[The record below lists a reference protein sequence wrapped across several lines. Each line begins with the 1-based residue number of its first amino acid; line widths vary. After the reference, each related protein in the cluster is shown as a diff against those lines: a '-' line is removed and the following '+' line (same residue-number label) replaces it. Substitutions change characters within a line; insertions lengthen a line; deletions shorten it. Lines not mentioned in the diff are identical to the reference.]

1 MLQLLAPELWTLAVP
16 LSLFGL
22 QVGGRMV
29 IARVDGDLFVH
40 SPVQPTPELLIE
52 VRALGRV
59 RWILAP
65 NDFHHLYASVW
76 QREFPD
82 AKVWVSSGVGRKQPG
97 LTITGVVVQESAPD
111 CGDDLK
117 LLPVAGMPLSNE
129 ILLLHAP
136 SKSLI
141 TTDFLFYM
149 PGRIGLTGG
158 FAWMYGIDKA
168 PTQTLLFRSLIRD
181 RQAFSRSLEPLRG
194 WDFDRVTMTHNDVA
208 EHGGRA
214 AIGAVLG
221 WRQ

>member
-136 SKSLI
+136 SKTLI

-181 RQAFSRSLEPLRG
+181 REAFSRSLEPLRG

-221 WRQ
+221 WRE

>member
-1 MLQLLAPELWTLAVP
+1 MLQSLAPELWTIAVP
-16 LSLFGL
+16 LSLLGL
-22 QVGGRMV
+22 QLGGRMV
-29 IARVDGDLFVH
+29 IARVEGDVLVH
-40 SPVQPTPELLIE
+40 SPVKPTPELLAE

-65 NDFHHLYASVW
+65 NDFHHLYASAW

-82 AKVWVSSGVGRKQPG
+82 AEVWASPGVGRKQPG
-97 LTITGVVVQESAPD
+97 LTISGVVADGAAPD
-111 CGDDLK
+111 CGPDLK
-117 LLPVAGMPLSNE
+117 LLPVAGMPSSNE

-136 SKSLI
+136 SKTLI

-149 PGRIGLTGG
+149 PGRTGLTGG
-158 FAWMYGIDKA
+158 FAWMYGIDKG

-181 RQAFSRSLEPLRG
+181 RQAFLRSLEPLRG

-221 WRQ
+221 WKE